1 MKMNHVDW
9 RGRTKETQTK
19 PPGRRLVSGLQEASR
34 TESFC
39 LVQDIELFRSSRHI
53 EHSDVEGFEIR
64 FRFRRPEGAHTN
76 AVESTESLFVRKS
89 DMERLCEAIK
99 EV

>member
-9 RGRTKETQTK
+9 RDRTTAK
-19 PPGRRLVSGLQEASR
+19 PPGRRLVTGLQEASA

-39 LVQDIELFRSSRHI
+39 LVQDIELFRSSRSI
-53 EHSDVEGFEIR
+53 ENSDVEGFEIR
-64 FRFRRPEGAHTN
+64 FRFRRSDGPPTK
-76 AVESTESLFVRKS
+76 AVESTESLFLRKS